1 MAAKQPIADMDTIL
15 YFQPPQQPYVPA
27 KLAGVREIAS
37 RRGTHVQVVLQ
48 NLTSKLISELSE
60 FWNAIGAIVECATR
74 TTPLDTTMF
83 GALPVVLFSPPP
95 GQRVAPALSVS
106 HDSAATA
113 RVAARELLST
123 GFSNFAFVP
132 APEPNYWSRTRER
145 VFSETIRKHGG
156 TCAIFRADSPPE
168 ILDGEPS
175 SIEWQTELRRFLR
188 ELPKPCG
195 VFAANDVVGETVLK
209 AARFEGISVPDEMA
223 VLGVD
228 NDERV
233 CNRCEPLLTS
243 IDPDFRRAGM
253 LAAELLLE
261 AAAKGGTPPAAGRL
275 HFGPLRVVYRESMR
289 TGGISDKRAAEALAL
304 IRRDA
309 CAGLRAERVAAVFPC
324 SRRLAFARFRKATGH
339 TILEEIHAVQLET
352 AKRLLETTDIPLK
365 ALSDFCGFEDPN
377 SLRKFFRRETGET
390 LRAWRQASR
399 KSGALRGRR

>member
-1 MAAKQPIADMDTIL
+1 MDTIL
-15 YFQPPQQPYVPA
+15 YFQPPQQPYIPG
-27 KLAGVREIAS
+27 KLAGVREIAA

-48 NLTSKLISELSE
+48 NLTAKLVDELSR

-74 TTPLDTTMF
+74 TAPLDTSMF

-113 RVAARELLST
+113 RVAARELLRT
-123 GFSNFAFVP
+123 GFEHFAFVP
-132 APEPNYWSRTRER
+132 SPEPNYWSRTRER
-145 VFSETIRKHGG
+145 VFRDAIRKHGND
-156 TCAIFRADSPPE
+156 CAAFHAKSPPD

-175 SIEWQTELRRFLR
+175 SIAWQTELRLFLDA
-188 ELPKPCG
+188 LPKPCG
-195 VFAANDVVGETVLK
+195 LFAANDVVGETVLK
-209 AARFEGISVPDEMA
+209 AARFEGIGVPDELA

-233 CNRCEPLLTS
+233 CNRCEPLLSS

-261 AAAKGGTPPAAGRL
+261 AAAKGGTPPATGRL
-275 HFGPLRVVYRESMR
+275 SFGPLRVVFRESTR
-289 TGGISDKRAAEALAL
+289 IGATSDKHVAEALAL
-304 IRRDA
+304 IRRNA
-309 CAGLRAERVAAVFPC
+309 CAGLRAEQVAAVFPC

-352 AKRLLETTDIPLK
+352 VKQLLETTDIPLK
-365 ALSDFCGFEDPN
+365 ALSDFCGFENPN
-377 SLRKFFRRETGET
+377 SLRKFFRRETGAT
-390 LRAWRQASR
+390 LRAWRAE
-399 KSGALRGRR
+399 KGSGSPR